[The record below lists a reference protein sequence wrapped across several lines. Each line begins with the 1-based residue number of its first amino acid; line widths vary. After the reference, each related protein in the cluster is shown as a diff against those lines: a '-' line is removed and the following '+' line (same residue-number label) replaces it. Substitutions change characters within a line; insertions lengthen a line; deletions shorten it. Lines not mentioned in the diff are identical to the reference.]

1 MQSVLVEDTVPPLPL
16 ASGDEMKRDMDL
28 VRKILLEVDS
38 WNDLEPKTVS
48 IYGADD
54 LALNREIE
62 RPYDNGFLEG
72 IAGNKSLHSHYKPII
87 VTDLSMKG
95 HDFLDSIRDP
105 DVWDKT
111 KREAEAVGGFTLD
124 LLKDLAKGL
133 IKKKIEDHTGVK
145 L

>member
-1 MQSVLVEDTVPPLPL
+1 MQFPLPEDTVSPLLL

-28 VRKILLEVDS
+28 ARKILLEVDS
-38 WNDLEPKTVS
+38 WNDLEPKTVK
-48 IYGADD
+48 IDDADD

-62 RPYDNGFLEG
+62 RLYDNGFLEG
-72 IAGNKSLHSHYKPII
+72 IAGNKSLQGQYKPIF

-105 DVWDKT
+105 DVWAKT

-133 IKKKIEDHTGVK
+133 IKKKIEDHTGIK